1 MFFPRITLLVAALA
15 VPALGADLESAR
27 QQLRAGAYEEVIQ
40 QAVEATAQNV
50 RIEDWPLLRT
60 RALLALGR
68 LPDARNVIDEA
79 LTRFPFSLRLRLLG
93 YDVLRQNGDVE
104 GAKTLF
110 TEIDQ
115 FATQRSWAYRNSEDR
130 LAIGRAALLAGADPK
145 RVLDLFYDPVKK
157 ANPEFRD
164 VYLET
169 GDLALEKNDFALAGK
184 VFGQAAQKF
193 PDDADVQ
200 FGLAR
205 AFAPSDSDATAEA
218 LEATLEHNPNHVGA
232 RLLIAD
238 RAIDSEQYDEASR
251 LLDEALKI
259 NPTKPEAH
267 ALRAVLAN
275 LRADA
280 KGERESRKA
289 ALEFWPTNPAV
300 DQLIGRKLS
309 QKYRF
314 AEGAARQR
322 QALKF
327 DPGFIPAKMQ
337 LAQDLLRLGD
347 DEEGWQLVEQVQEA
361 DPYDVVAFNLI
372 TLRDRLAKFTTLT
385 SEHFLLRM
393 DPRESAIYGEDALAF
408 LEKAHETLTKKY
420 GLQLRQK
427 TIVEIFP
434 EQKDFAIRTFGLP
447 GGAGYL
453 GVCFG
458 RLITANSPASRPD
471 SPSSWQ
477 AILWHEFC
485 HVVTLTLTKNKM
497 PRWLSEGISVFEERQ
512 ARGTWGEKMK
522 PRYRAMILGE
532 DLTPVSELSGAFLKP
547 KSPAHLGFAYYES
560 SLVVEYLIERFGIEN
575 MKAILADLAKGV
587 AINTAIAAHAQP
599 IEKID
604 EEFAERAQ
612 ALAKATGPTLDW
624 AKPKPG
630 DLRSDA
636 ALEEF
641 VKNNP
646 NNFEALMQQAAKLIR
661 AKEWTEAKVPLQKL
675 IELYPNQYEPDSAY
689 ALLARVHRELH
700 EADAELA
707 ILKKLT
713 ELSAEATEAFERLI
727 ELARERQDWPEML
740 ANAERYTGVNPLN
753 PLPHRAKAEAD
764 EALGKKS
771 DAIAGYRMVLQLDP
785 LDPAEVHYRLARLLR
800 ETGDPAA
807 KRELL
812 LALEEAPRFRAALKL
827 LLEMQPAERA
837 PATPPAAPAVR

>member
-1 MFFPRITLLVAALA
+1 MFFPRVTLLVAALA

-40 QAVEATAQNV
+40 QAVEATAQNLRV
-50 RIEDWPLLRT
+50 EDWPLLRT
-60 RALLALGR
+60 RALLAVGR
-68 LPDARNVIDEA
+68 LPEARNVIDEA

-393 DPRESAIYGEDALAF
+393 DPRESAIYGEEALAF

-458 RLITANSPASRPD
+458 RLITANSPASRSD

-575 MKAILADLAKGV
+575 MKAILGDLAKGV

-661 AKEWTEAKVPLQKL
+661 AKEWAEAKVPLQKL

-740 ANAERYTGVNPLN
+740 ANAERYAGVNPLS

-771 DAIAGYRMVLQLDP
+771 VAIAGYRTVLQLDP

-837 PATPPAAPAVR
+837 PATPPATPAVP